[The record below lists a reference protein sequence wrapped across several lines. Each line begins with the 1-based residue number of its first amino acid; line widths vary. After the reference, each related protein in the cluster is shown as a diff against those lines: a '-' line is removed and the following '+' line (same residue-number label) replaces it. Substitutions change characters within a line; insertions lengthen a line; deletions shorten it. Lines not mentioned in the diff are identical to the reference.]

1 MMNDHELELGI
12 GELMRVYKTHL
23 SLELEP
29 NRRGVSD
36 AEAVIDGLKRESDSR
51 WRKMRC
57 AQQLQCAETETAGPC
72 SLLLHTD
79 GALLLAASEADLVL
93 P

>member
-51 WRKMRC
+51 
-57 AQQLQCAETETAGPC
+57 
-72 SLLLHTD
+72 
-79 GALLLAASEADLVL
+79 
-93 P
+93 